1 MRVVDTIDDV
11 VTTVQERVIRPL
23 LLVARAIVFGII
35 VATMAL
41 VVSILFSIAVVR
53 LLDVYA
59 FRGRCVGVGRPWW
72 VASSPPADWWPGRNG
87 GRVATPERRDRVRD
101 PRRRHPRVGSGRT
114 HSSHLRGPGQ
124 PQTPVIEGEPSSPA
138 ISPVGS

>member
-1 MRVVDTIDDV
+1 MHDQGADASRGSGEAGEQWQMRVVDTIDDV

-59 FRGRCVGVGRPWW
+59 FRGRVWASDAVVGGLLTAGGL
-72 VASSPPADWWPGRNG
+72 VAW
-87 GRVATPERRDRVRD
+87 TKRR
-101 PRRRHPRVGSGRT
+101 S
-114 HSSHLRGPGQ
+114 RGDAGAP
-124 PQTPVIEGEPSSPA
+124 
-138 ISPVGS
+138 